1 MLSLYLDYQHVYWT
15 AMFDKIMRTMK
26 QLRLLQLAD
35 VGVWP
40 RLIRL
45 ELPTSKHWQTHTH
58 GN

>member
-35 VGVWP
+35 VGV
-40 RLIRL
+40 
-45 ELPTSKHWQTHTH
+45 
-58 GN
+58 